1 MTEPTQQARG
11 TFVVA
16 LTPQSS
22 DGTPEDTALGRMSIA
37 KTFSGD
43 IAGTSTGEMLT
54 AMTSTKG
61 SAAYVAVERVRGSI
75 SGREGS
81 FALHHQ
87 GISDRG
93 AQQLSIMVVPD
104 SGSGALT
111 GLTGSMSLVIA
122 NGLHSYELT
131 YRLPDA

>member
-1 MTEPTQQARG
+1 MTESTQQARG
-11 TFVVA
+11 TFVVSI
-16 LTPQSS
+16 TPQSS
-22 DGTPEDTALGRMSIA
+22 DGTPEDTVLGRMSIA

-54 AMTSTKG
+54 AMTGTKG
-61 SAAYVAVERVRGSI
+61 SAVYVAVERVRGSI
-75 SGREGS
+75 GGREGA

-93 AQQLSIMVVPD
+93 EQQLSIMVVPD

-122 NGLHSYELT
+122 NGVHSYELT